1 MRADADE
8 HDDPSWP
15 GLVDIFAFTMVIMVF
30 LMAYALREKT
40 AKQVAEE
47 GGAATI
53 NNAAIGLRNSA
64 GDFKVTTT
72 GKNELTIEGLE
83 SHPLSF
89 SVNAFDLEPV
99 QVARLE
105 RIADALGRLVAAN
118 AQVLFFIDGR
128 ADPQEFHQA
137 QAPRDNTDLSALR
150 AAFVAKTLVR
160 RAPTLER
167 KLRVVGLGVEGE
179 MVRLGTSPDV
189 AAALYAKYRRV
200 SIRIVPDTDALLRGE
215 DPVRKTL
222 EDAAR

>member
-1 MRADADE
+1 MRGAVDE

-30 LMAYALREKT
+30 LMAFALREKS

-47 GGAATI
+47 GGAAAI
-53 NNAAIGLRNSA
+53 NDAAQGLRGSA
-64 GDFKVTTT
+64 TDFTVRAT
-72 GKNELTIEGLE
+72 GKNELTLEGLE
-83 SHPLSF
+83 SRPLSF
-89 SVNAFDLEPV
+89 AVNAFDLEPV

-105 RIADALGRLVAAN
+105 RIADALGRLVSAHAKL
-118 AQVLFFIDGR
+118 LFFIDGR
-128 ADPQEFHQA
+128 ADPQEFHQV

-160 RAPTLER
+160 RAPALER

-179 MVRLGTSPDV
+179 MVRPGTAAEV
-189 AAALYAKYRRV
+189 AATLYAKYRRV
-200 SIRIVPDTDALLRGE
+200 SIRIIPDTDALLRGD